1 MNSFIAFLAF
11 CNFCN
16 VIVIFCS
23 GTDNTRE
30 SDLKKLHS
38 SKYSSA
44 GQVYHDGPQQ
54 QRTEKKYGLVV
65 HSHPDPSHFI
75 GPSISLALAR
85 LALKAWSNWF
95 SSELIH

>member
-38 SKYSSA
+38 SI
-44 GQVYHDGPQQ
+44 HQQ
-54 QRTEKKYGLVV
+54 AKFTMMDRNSRELKKNM
-65 HSHPDPSHFI
+65 
-75 GPSISLALAR
+75 A
-85 LALKAWSNWF
+85 
-95 SSELIH
+95 